1 MQSKEY
7 DFKLQNLIYPTN
19 YGFGYFCIFFDKE
32 RFDKLNNQIGNELKR
47 LGVEYS
53 NEYSDKNWVYRF
65 LISKNK
71 DYNIDILEKIHHI
84 VDNLLDN

>member
-1 MQSKEY
+1 MIK
-7 DFKLQNLIYPTN
+7 K
-19 YGFGYFCIFFDKE
+19 
-32 RFDKLNNQIGNELKR
+32 
-47 LGVEYS
+47 LGVEYT

-84 VDNLLDN
+84 VGNLLDN